1 MSLNNGTRVEWNNIY
16 LRGGVGVI
24 FMHVEVVMALV
35 MVLESSTSEKRKKFE
50 ENKEMTTRL

>member
-24 FMHVEVVMALV
+24 FMHVEVVMTLV
-35 MVLESSTSEKRKKFE
+35 MVLEVAHRTSEKRKKCE
-50 ENKEMTTRL
+50 TTTRL